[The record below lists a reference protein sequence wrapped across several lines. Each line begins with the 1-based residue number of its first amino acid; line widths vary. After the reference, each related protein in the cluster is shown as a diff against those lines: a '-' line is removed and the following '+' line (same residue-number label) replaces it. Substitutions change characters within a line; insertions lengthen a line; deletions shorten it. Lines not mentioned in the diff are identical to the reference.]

1 MMLYLLLEQPGWL
14 AFIGL
19 FIIVIVMV
27 GKANQRIALLRRDV
41 DHLKDEL
48 NQVKQ
53 RSGYPI
59 EAQSPLSNIHR
70 PATPPLSTPY
80 LATSEQNLNSQDSF
94 SQDILTQD
102 DRSHDRVVKQMPTT
116 TSADAF
122 ATANELFSA
131 SIPATKSQATG
142 PVDSETVAS
151 DAVAPLQTLNPA
163 PTLSKPSTAPMEP
176 DERSLPMVTSLVYS
190 LKNWFL
196 GGNLVVRVGVIVL
209 LIGVVLLLRLLSE
222 FIEIPIALKLGA
234 IVVAGLALA
243 ALGLKLAKRRFTYGI
258 TLQGTG
264 LAIAYLSTFFA
275 YRVYHVI
282 SSLPSF
288 VALGILAALTV
299 ALAVRQNAFPLA
311 LLALSGG
318 FFAPILTG
326 TDTGS
331 LVTLFS
337 YYLLLNVAIAVIAH
351 YRTWKVLN
359 LLGAMVTFGFAYY
372 LGLTENLSA
381 AIDSQRWALVALVA
395 LHLALYLFVVIRY
408 AQQIIAYNTDYEA
421 TSAQPSNADS
431 PDFIHCVKS
440 THSAY
445 LFPIDIGLL
454 FSAPIL
460 AFGLFSVLLNGIHHA
475 LTITSTVLAA
485 VYLTLSWLIIQ
496 RSQRY
501 ALITEGMLALGC
513 GFLALVIP
521 LAFDAEWIAGGWSL
535 QGLALVWFGRRSLR
549 AWSVL
554 FGLALQLVSIGLL
567 VLILDDATVH
577 FPTLTLTL
585 SALSALVSV
594 FILRASN
601 SPLAV
606 EQPVNSQAS
615 LNLAQAVTA
624 SPAAGYATSLGI
636 SQHAAQ
642 QWLSS
647 INHQSGAFQI
657 LWRSHVITTLLTL
670 VAMMWALFVLT
681 LDLGQWFRA
690 WQFPTSMLIALAAL
704 LSLIGYLVLDRYRA
718 WQEGRQFSHGVAILF
733 YLMLVIQLPQ
743 HFELNST
750 WLTGHW
756 LIFAALVLGWLI
768 VAQLWLKT
776 WQSYHSTLSSIRFA
790 SASWLAT
797 GVLLIAASLYYGLPA
812 SKGVMPILI
821 PMTLLL
827 AGLWISYR
835 QPKNEL
841 LDNSTRRPIPWFD
854 WQQALLDNANVFL
867 PFVLVWVIVTNVYY
881 DGVIWGLP
889 YFPALNLYDIAAIL
903 TLVAGLATYYFQQQ
917 AVNTPKLLNGNSTK
931 HLPSPSNFVI
941 IVLGLIGFWLLSSM
955 LVRTLHAFG
964 GTPLWYDGAWDSEEV
979 QTGLTILWTLTAL
992 VATIIASRYRQRLL
1006 WLMGIG
1012 LLGLVVFKLVLVDLS
1027 QSQALWRVVSFI
1039 GAGSLILLI
1048 GYLAPLPPVQE
1059 DKPEATV

>member
-14 AFIGL
+14 AFIVL
-19 FIIVIVMV
+19 FIIVVVMV

-41 DHLKDEL
+41 DHLKEEL

-53 RSGYPI
+53 RTLY
-59 EAQSPLSNIHR
+59 
-70 PATPPLSTPY
+70 PATNADSLANINSPSPISTPHSDS
-80 LATSEQNLNSQDSF
+80 SEQNRPSQESSA
-94 SQDILTQD
+94 SQTL
-102 DRSHDRVVKQMPTT
+102 PT
-116 TSADAF
+116 TSADALAPPNDIF
-122 ATANELFSA
+122 AAETDTFDATT
-131 SIPATKSQATG
+131 PAQ
-142 PVDSETVAS
+142 
-151 DAVAPLQTLNPA
+151 PLGLT
-163 PTLSKPSTAPMEP
+163 PTLSKPPTVPMEP

-209 LIGVVLLLRLLSE
+209 LVGVVLLLRLLSE
-222 FIEIPIALKLGA
+222 FIEIPIGLKLSGM
-234 IVVAGLALA
+234 VVAGLALA
-243 ALGLKLAKRRFTYGI
+243 GLGLKLAKQRFTYGI

-395 LHLALYLFVVIRY
+395 LHLGLYLFVVIRY

-421 TSAQPSNADS
+421 TSAQPSNTDS
-431 PDFIHCVKS
+431 PDFIHSIKS
-440 THSAY
+440 AHSAY

-454 FSAPIL
+454 FSVPIL
-460 AFGLFSVLLNGIHHA
+460 AFGLFSVLLNDINHA
-475 LTITSTVLAA
+475 LTITSALLAA
-485 VYLTLSWLIIQ
+485 VYLTLSWLFIQ

-554 FGLALQLVSIGLL
+554 FGIGLQLVSVGLL
-567 VLILDDATVH
+567 VNILDSSTAD

-601 SPLAV
+601 SPLAF
-606 EQPVNSQAS
+606 EQPVNSQES
-615 LNLAQAVTA
+615 LNLAQAATA

-647 INHQSGAFQI
+647 INHQSVAFQV
-657 LWRSHVITTLLTL
+657 LWRSPVMTTLLTL
-670 VAMMWALFVLT
+670 VAMVWTLFVLT
-681 LDLGQWFRA
+681 LDLDHWFRA
-690 WQFPTSMLIALAAL
+690 WQFPTSMLIALSAL
-704 LSLIGYLVLDRYRA
+704 ISLIGYLLINRYRA
-718 WQEGRQFSHGVAILF
+718 WQESRQFSHGIAILF

-743 HFELNST
+743 YFESHSI

-756 LIFAALVLGWLI
+756 LVFAGLVLGWLI
-768 VAQLWLKT
+768 VGQLWIKI
-776 WQSYHSTLSSIRFA
+776 WQWHHSSTRFA

-797 GVLLIAASLYYGLPA
+797 GILLLAASLHYGLPA

-835 QPKNEL
+835 QPENEVL
-841 LDNSTRRPIPWFD
+841 NSSTRRPIPWFD
-854 WQQALLDNANVFL
+854 WPQALLDNANVFL
-867 PFVLVWVIVTNVYY
+867 PFVLVWVIVTNAYY

-917 AVNTPKLLNGNSTK
+917 AVNTPKHLNGNSTK
-931 HLPSPSNFVI
+931 HLPSPSNFVFI
-941 IVLGLIGFWLLSSM
+941 ILGLISFWLLSSM

-964 GTPLWYDGAWDSEEV
+964 GTPLWYKGAWDSEKV
-979 QTGLTILWTLTAL
+979 QTGLTILWTMTAL
-992 VATIIASRYRQRLL
+992 VASIIASRYWQRLL
-1006 WLMGIG
+1006 WFMGIG
-1012 LLGLVVFKLVLVDLS
+1012 LLGLVVLKLVLVDLS
-1027 QSQALWRVVSFI
+1027 QTEAIWRVVSFL

-1048 GYLAPLPPVQE
+1048 GYLAPLPPVQG
-1059 DKPEATV
+1059 DKPEENLEGNKEV

>member
-14 AFIGL
+14 AFIVL
-19 FIIVIVMV
+19 FIIVVVMV

-41 DHLKDEL
+41 DHLKEEL

-53 RSGYPI
+53 RTIYPVDATNSRTNI
-59 EAQSPLSNIHR
+59 NTSPLV
-70 PATPPLSTPY
+70 STAPR
-80 LATSEQNLNSQDSF
+80 ADNSEQNRPSQESST
-94 SQDILTQD
+94 SQTL
-102 DRSHDRVVKQMPTT
+102 PTT
-116 TSADAF
+116 PADALAPPNAIF
-122 ATANELFSA
+122 TAETDTFDATT
-131 SIPATKSQATG
+131 PAQ
-142 PVDSETVAS
+142 P
-151 DAVAPLQTLNPA
+151 LNPT

-209 LIGVVLLLRLLSE
+209 LVGVVLLLRLLSE
-222 FIEIPIALKLGA
+222 FIEIPIGLKLGGM
-234 IVVAGLALA
+234 VVAGLALA
-243 ALGLKLAKRRFTYGI
+243 GLGLKLAKQRFTYGI

-381 AIDSQRWALVALVA
+381 AIDSQRWSLVVLVA

-421 TSAQPSNADS
+421 TSAQPDNADS
-431 PDFIHCVKS
+431 PDVIHSVKS
-440 THSAY
+440 AHSAY

-454 FSAPIL
+454 FSVPIL
-460 AFGLFSVLLNGIHHA
+460 AFGLFPVLLNDINHA
-475 LTITSTVLAA
+475 LTITSAVLAA
-485 VYLTLSWLIIQ
+485 VYLTLSALFIK

-554 FGLALQLVSIGLL
+554 FGIGLQLVSVGLL
-567 VLILDDATVH
+567 VNILDSSTSD

-585 SALSALVSV
+585 SALSALASV

-601 SPLAV
+601 SPLAF
-606 EQPVNSQAS
+606 EQSVDS
-615 LNLAQAVTA
+615 LEKTDLAQDATA

-647 INHQSGAFQI
+647 INQQSVAFQV
-657 LWRSHVITTLLTL
+657 LWRSPIMTTLLTL
-670 VAMMWALFVLT
+670 VAMIWTLFVLT
-681 LDLGQWFRA
+681 LDLDHWFRA

-704 LSLIGYLVLDRYRA
+704 ISLIGYLLINRYRA
-718 WQEGRQFSHGVAILF
+718 WQESRQFSHGIAILF

-743 HFELNST
+743 HFEFHSS

-756 LIFAALVLGWLI
+756 LVFAGLVLGWLI
-768 VAQLWLKT
+768 VGQLWIKT
-776 WQSYHSTLSSIRFA
+776 WQSHRSSLAFIRLS

-797 GVLLIAASLYYGLPA
+797 GILLLAASLHYGLPA

-821 PMTLLL
+821 PTALLL
-827 AGLWISYR
+827 VSLWVSHR
-835 QPKNEL
+835 QNNNQRHL
-841 LDNSTRRPIPWFD
+841 NSAQRPLPWFD
-854 WQQALLDNANVFL
+854 WQQALLDNANIFL
-867 PFVLVWVIVTNVYY
+867 PFVLVWVIVTNAYY
-881 DGVIWGLP
+881 DGVIWSLS

-903 TLVAGLATYYFQQQ
+903 TLIAGLGTYYLQQQ
-917 AVNTPKLLNGNSTK
+917 ATPPAKLINGRYAKN
-931 HLPSPSNFVI
+931 LPSPSNFVF
-941 IVLGLIGFWLLSSM
+941 IVLGLISFWHLSSM
-955 LVRTLHAFG
+955 LVRTLHAFSD
-964 GTPLWYDGAWDSEEV
+964 TPLWYNGAWDSEKV

-992 VATIIASRYRQRLL
+992 VATIIASRYWQRLL
-1006 WLMGIG
+1006 WFMGIG
-1012 LLGLVVFKLVLVDLS
+1012 LLGLVVLKLVLVDLS
-1027 QSQALWRVVSFI
+1027 QTEAIWRVVSFI

-1048 GYLAPLPPVQE
+1048 GYLAPLPPLQE
-1059 DKPEATV
+1059 DKPEDALKGNGES